1 MDQRKTDQSAK
12 RRKIKQDFED
22 DGRVIANM
30 NVEGM
35 PRSIIRRKAFDE
47 FGEKREEKDPV
58 HFEKGERFA
67 VLGAVITSYLLYGL
81 VFFGALALFIWFA
94 VTYWF
99 K

>member
-1 MDQRKTDQSAK
+1 MDLKKTRQSGDK
-12 RRKIKQDFED
+12 KKKNHDFED

-30 NVEGM
+30 NVDGM

-47 FGEKREEKDPV
+47 FGAKKEEKEPV
-58 HFEKGERFA
+58 HLEKGERFA
-67 VLGAVITSYLLYGL
+67 VLGGVIASYLLYGL